1 MNFLENFYCS
11 GVNPQEEI
19 GLPAHIDYQCADQ
32 KHATAETT
40 LYKTFSAEQKELYYD
55 VCRKFAIK
63 ANYEDA
69 RRFSYAFRLGCQV
82 MCEVSNPID

>member
-1 MNFLENFYCS
+1 MNFLETLYCA

-32 KHATAETT
+32 KHAAVEAT
-40 LYKTFSAEQKELYYD
+40 LYKTLSEEQKELYYD

-69 RRFSYAFRLGCQV
+69 HRFSYAFRLGCQV
-82 MCEVSNPID
+82 MSEVSNPID

>member
-1 MNFLENFYCS
+1 VNFLENFYCS

-19 GLPAHIDYQCADQ
+19 GLPAHVDYQCAEQ
-32 KHATAETT
+32 KHATAEAT
-40 LYKTFSAEQKELYYD
+40 LYRTFSEEQKELYYD
-55 VCRKFAIK
+55 VCRKFAVK

-69 RRFSYAFRLGCQV
+69 HRFAYAFRLASQV